1 MTDPSQADQTPYQRL
16 GLDGFDRLTR
26 GFYDAVPADDIL
38 GPMYRQHLA
47 NEHNVDP
54 ADDAALGPY
63 MEEARVRLR
72 DFLIQR
78 FGGPTT
84 YSDQRGH
91 PRLRMRHM
99 PFAIDHAA
107 AERWLEVM
115 FASLDDLSRDVGLE
129 PDLYRELRVF
139 FTQTALFMVNR

>member
-1 MTDPSQADQTPYQRL
+1 MSDQAPPNATVYERL
-16 GLDGFDRLTR
+16 GFDGFDLLTR
-26 GFYDAVPADDIL
+26 GFYDAVPHDDIL
-38 GPMYRQHLA
+38 GPMYRRHLA
-47 NEHNVDP
+47 REHNVDP
-54 ADDAALGPY
+54 GDAAALGPH
-63 MEEARVRLR
+63 MEQARVRLR
-72 DFLIQR
+72 DFLVQR

-99 PFAIDHAA
+99 PFSIDHAA

-115 FASLDDLSRDVGLE
+115 FAALDDLNLE

>member
-1 MTDPSQADQTPYQRL
+1 MTEPQNPYQRL
-16 GLDGFDRLTR
+16 GHEGFDRLTR
-26 GFYDAVPADDIL
+26 GFYDAVPGDDIL

-47 NEHNVDP
+47 QLHGVNAND
-54 ADDAALGPY
+54 DDAVAPY

-107 AERWLEVM
+107 AERWLEMM
-115 FASLDDLSRDVGLE
+115 FASLDDMGLE

>member
-1 MTDPSQADQTPYQRL
+1 MTHRSPYDRL
-16 GLDGFDRLTR
+16 GFDGFDRLTR
-26 GFYDAVPADDIL
+26 GFYDAVPHDDIL
-38 GPMYRQHLA
+38 GPMYRRHLA
-47 NEHNVDP
+47 NEHGVDP
-54 ADDAALGPY
+54 ADPAALAPY
-63 MEEARVRLR
+63 MEEARERLR
-72 DFLIQR
+72 DFLVQR

-107 AERWLEVM
+107 AERWLELM
-115 FASLDDLSRDVGLE
+115 FAALDAMGLE
-129 PDLYRELRVF
+129 ADLYRELRIF

>member
-1 MTDPSQADQTPYQRL
+1 MTQPQSPYQRL
-16 GLDGFDRLTR
+16 GFEGFDRLTR
-26 GFYDAVPADDIL
+26 GFYDAVPSDDIL

-47 NEHNVDP
+47 DQHGVDP
-54 ADDAALGPY
+54 QDDAALAPF
-63 MEEARVRLR
+63 MEKARLRLR

-91 PRLRMRHM
+91 PRLRMRHA
-99 PFAIDHAA
+99 PFPIDHAA
-107 AERWLEVM
+107 AERWLELM
-115 FASLDDLSRDVGLE
+115 FASLDDLGLE
-129 PDLYRELRVF
+129 PDLYRELRIY

>member
-1 MTDPSQADQTPYQRL
+1 MTQQSPYERI
-16 GLDGFDRLTR
+16 GAEGFHRLTR
-26 GFYDAVPADDIL
+26 GFYDAVPSDDIL
-38 GPMYRQHLA
+38 GPMYRQHLGDQ
-47 NEHNVDP
+47 HGVDP
-54 ADDAALGPY
+54 NDDAALEPF
-63 MEEARVRLR
+63 MEEARVRLC

-107 AERWLEVM
+107 AERWLELM
-115 FASLDDLSRDVGLE
+115 FASLDELRLE

>member
-1 MTDPSQADQTPYQRL
+1 MTQPQSPYQRI
-16 GLDGFDRLTR
+16 GGEGFDRLTR
-26 GFYDAVPADDIL
+26 GFYDAIPGDDIL
-38 GPMYRQHLA
+38 GPMYRQHLVQQ
-47 NEHNVDP
+47 HGVDD
-54 ADDAALGPY
+54 DDAAALASL
-63 MEEARVRLR
+63 MEEARIRLR

-99 PFAIDHAA
+99 PFAIDRAA
-107 AERWLEVM
+107 AERWLELM
-115 FASLDDLSRDVGLE
+115 FASLDDLGLE

-139 FTQTALFMVNR
+139 FTQTALFMVNS

>member
-1 MTDPSQADQTPYQRL
+1 M
-16 GLDGFDRLTR
+16 DGFDRLTR
-26 GFYDAVPADDIL
+26 GFYDAIPADDIL
-38 GPMYRQHLA
+38 GPMYRNHLTQ
-47 NEHNVDP
+47 EHGIDG
-54 ADDAALGPY
+54 ADDVALAPL

-72 DFLIQR
+72 DFLVQR

-107 AERWLEVM
+107 AERWLELM
-115 FASLDDLSRDVGLE
+115 FASLDDMDLE
-129 PDLYRELRVF
+129 ADLYRELRVF

>member
-1 MTDPSQADQTPYQRL
+1 MTDPAPPNATPYDRL
-16 GLDGFDRLTR
+16 GFDGFDRLTR

-47 NEHNVDP
+47 REHNVDP
-54 ADDAALGPY
+54 DDDAAIAPF

-107 AERWLEVM
+107 AERWLEIM
-115 FASLDDLSRDVGLE
+115 FASLDAMGLE
-129 PDLYRELRVF
+129 PDLYRELRIF

>member
-1 MTDPSQADQTPYQRL
+1 MTQPQSPYQRL
-16 GLDGFDRLTR
+16 GLQGFDRLTQ
-26 GFYDAVPADDIL
+26 GFYDAVPGDDIL

-54 ADDAALGPY
+54 SDDAALAPF

-91 PRLRMRHM
+91 PRLRMRHA
-99 PFAIDHAA
+99 PFPIDHAA
-107 AERWLEVM
+107 AERWLELM
-115 FASLDDLSRDVGLE
+115 FASLDDLGLE
-129 PDLYRELRVF
+129 PDLYRELRIY

>member
-1 MTDPSQADQTPYQRL
+1 MTDPAPPNATVYDRL
-16 GLDGFDRLTR
+16 GFDGFDRLTR
-26 GFYDAVPADDIL
+26 GFYDAVPGDDIL

-47 NEHNVDP
+47 REHNVDP
-54 ADDAALGPY
+54 NDPAALAPY

-72 DFLIQR
+72 DFLVQR

-107 AERWLEVM
+107 AERWLEIM
-115 FASLDDLSRDVGLE
+115 FASLDDLNLE
-129 PDLYRELRVF
+129 PDLYRELRIF
-139 FTQTALFMVNR
+139 FTQTALFMVNREG

>member
-1 MTDPSQADQTPYQRL
+1 MTDPAPPNATVYDRL
-16 GLDGFDRLTR
+16 GPDGFDLLTR
-26 GFYDAVPADDIL
+26 GFYDAIPADDIL

-47 NEHNVDP
+47 HEHGVDANDP
-54 ADDAALGPY
+54 AAIAPY

-115 FASLDDLSRDVGLE
+115 FAALDDMGLE

>member
-1 MTDPSQADQTPYQRL
+1 MTQPQSPYERL
-16 GLDGFDRLTR
+16 GMDGFDRLTR
-26 GFYDAVPADDIL
+26 GFYDAVPTDDIL

-54 ADDAALGPY
+54 NDDAALAPF
-63 MEEARVRLR
+63 MEEARERLR

-91 PRLRMRHM
+91 PRLRMRHA
-99 PFAIDHAA
+99 PFPIDHAA
-107 AERWLEVM
+107 AERWLELM
-115 FASLDDLSRDVGLE
+115 FASLDELGLE
-129 PDLYRELRVF
+129 PDLYRELRIY

>member
-1 MTDPSQADQTPYQRL
+1 VNEAQTPYQRL

-26 GFYDAVPADDIL
+26 GFYDAVPDDDIL

-47 NEHNVDP
+47 HEHNVDP
-54 ADDAALGPY
+54 TDDAALGPY
-63 MEEARVRLR
+63 MEAARVRLR
-72 DFLIQR
+72 DFLVQR

-91 PRLRMRHM
+91 PRLRVRHS
-99 PFAIDHAA
+99 PFSIDHAA

-115 FASLDDLSRDVGLE
+115 FAALDDMGLE